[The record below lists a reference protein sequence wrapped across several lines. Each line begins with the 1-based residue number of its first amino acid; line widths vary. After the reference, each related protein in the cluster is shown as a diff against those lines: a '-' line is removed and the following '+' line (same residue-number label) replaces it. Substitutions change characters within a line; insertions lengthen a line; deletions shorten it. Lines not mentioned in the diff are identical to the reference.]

1 MHNGLHLKNIRL
13 MFLIALLAMIVNHS
27 VLARDGH
34 GGGNGHYGGSYGHSG
49 GYSSHG
55 HSHLNLGI
63 NLGGYYGPGFY
74 GYGGYGGYS
83 RYGYGGYGFGG
94 YGYGYP
100 SYYPPYYAY
109 PPTVIVPSTPP
120 VYTQQQQVEPAQPQ
134 TNYWYYCQ
142 NPDGYYPYV
151 KNCPGGWVQVAPQPP
166 AQ

>member
-1 MHNGLHLKNIRL
+1 MKNIRL
-13 MFLIALLAMIVNHS
+13 MYLSALLALIVSHS

-34 GGGNGHYGGSYGHSG
+34 GGGGHHRGGYGHSG
-49 GYSSHG
+49 GHGSHG

-63 NLGGYYGPGFY
+63 NLGGYYGPGYY

-83 RYGYGGYGFGG
+83 RYGFGGHGFGG

-120 VYTQQQQVEPAQPQ
+120 VYTQQQVEPAQPQ
-134 TNYWYYCQ
+134 TNYWHYCQ

-151 KNCPGGWVQVAPQPP
+151 KNCPGGWLQVAPQPP